1 MTDDT
6 AVIIIV
12 IIMLHDSSVYVY
24 VWLTMLHDRWYS
36 WGLSETTLWTSS
48 SMSELKRPRK
58 FLVLDS
64 EFNILQLNWMIRDWK
79 RGVLSKQMNKSIFN
93 LLRSQLLCF
102 SKFLAHNAY
111 FFEFSAQN
119 AHFFEF
125 SDQNAFFCRIFSPA
139 WTSSSPS
146 WTPCRR
152 TRRSSR
158 PWARGWTRGSP
169 RPRASPAAMGQYF
182 ANVERTRLSSL

>member
-12 IIMLHDSSVYVY
+12 KIMLHDSSVYVY

-64 EFNILQLNWMIRDWK
+64 GINILQLNWMIRDWK
-79 RGVLSKQMNKSIFN
+79 RGVLSKQINKSIFN
-93 LLRSQLLCF
+93 LLNSQLLF
-102 SKFLAHNAY
+102 FFLQIFGSKRL
-111 FFEFSAQN
+111 FFRIFCSKPP
-119 AHFFEF
+119 FFYKF

-152 TRRSSR
+152 TRRS
-158 PWARGWTRGSP
+158 
-169 RPRASPAAMGQYF
+169 
-182 ANVERTRLSSL
+182 